1 MTGPQQERLRQN
13 VDGADHG
20 QVTSAGFDW
29 KAKGDLLDIVAS
41 QLEFNAAAP
50 REAMGGQTGVATS
63 EAFARSGKAMAA
75 KSAELQHGGEILM
88 KSGQAI
94 KNAEDEHRS
103 LGAQPG
109 APTEPTYDSGSPQT
123 KAELRQH
130 SEHQAAAAAWQA
142 EYDRRERRAEKANLE
157 LEQALRGYSN
167 DMAKI
172 HGENMDKPSSVQGGS
187 GSVAAPGG
195 GGTAYGGGGGGHAGG
210 GGRGDQPHAQGE
222 IIEFVPH
229 HPTHDTPPTT
239 TGTPPSGGDVGAGT
253 GTGTS
258 TSPAASAQGG
268 SSSPVLGQT
277 TVPGGAGGSVSA
289 SSATGSAIGAGGL
302 AVAAGGGLMAAGS
315 SPASAIRGGLVASP
329 TAATAGGSSARSI
342 GAGSARGAA
351 PTLGRSGSVVAGGS
365 PAGSS
370 SARSAGGGA
379 TGRSG
384 TSRPTVAGHAGSQ
397 AGGRATGRA
406 GGASGS
412 GRSATGAAAQGAG
425 RGGKDKRRNG
435 QVVDHLLEEWE
446 LDEED
451 LGPAVID

>member
-1 MTGPQQERLRQN
+1 
-13 VDGADHG
+13 
-20 QVTSAGFDW
+20 
-29 KAKGDLLDIVAS
+29 
-41 QLEFNAAAP
+41 
-50 REAMGGQTGVATS
+50 MGGQTGVATS

-88 KSGQAI
+88 KSGQAL

-142 EYDRRERRAEKANLE
+142 EYDRREKRAEKANQE
-157 LEQALRGYSN
+157 LEQALRSYSD

-195 GGTAYGGGGGGHAGG
+195 GGTAYGGGSGGGHAGG
-210 GGRGDQPHAQGE
+210 GGRGDQSHAQGE
-222 IIEFVPH
+222 VVDYVPGH
-229 HPTHDTPPTT
+229 HGTTTPPPTT
-239 TGTPPSGGDVGAGT
+239 GPPPSGGDVGAGAGSDT
-253 GTGTS
+253 GTIGA
-258 TSPAASAQGG
+258 PAASAQGG
-268 SSSPVLGQT
+268 SPVLGQT
-277 TVPGGAGGSVSA
+277 ALTGATGGSISPA

-302 AVAAGGGLMAAGS
+302 AVAAGGGLMAAGA

-329 TAATAGGSSARSI
+329 SAAAGGGSARSI
-342 GAGSARGAA
+342 GAGAARGAA
-351 PTLGRSGSVVAGGS
+351 STLGRPSSVVAGGS
-365 PAGSS
+365 PTTSS

-379 TGRSG
+379 TGRG
-384 TSRPTVAGHAGSQ
+384 TTSSRAGVAGQAGSQ
-397 AGGRATGRA
+397 AGAR
-406 GGASGS
+406 GASGS
-412 GRSATGAAAQGAG
+412 GRAAAGAAAPGAAARG
-425 RGGKDKRRNG
+425 GGKDKRRNG
-435 QVVDHLLEEWE
+435 RVVDHLLEEWE
-446 LDEED
+446 VDEED